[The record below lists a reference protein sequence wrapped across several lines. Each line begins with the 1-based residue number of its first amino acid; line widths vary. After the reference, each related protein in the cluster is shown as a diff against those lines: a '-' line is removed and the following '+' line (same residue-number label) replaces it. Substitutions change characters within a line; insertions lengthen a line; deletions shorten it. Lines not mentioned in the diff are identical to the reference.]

1 MATFTYNKKTRTFTV
16 IWKDHAKEALG
27 VKYPY
32 GRKSK
37 KWLGDKAPSASEKR
51 AIEKELLKYADE
63 EESKSKGQASFIRVH
78 GKTDEITAAGYLM
91 NLKDEELTITKDKTA
106 HRVARHRINTFIN
119 WLNKK
124 HRGLALHQVNSA
136 IASDYYKYLE
146 SERLAYA
153 TIQHHIARLRFVF
166 NDAMIKYENSPLKPS
181 NPFATRRLHKVITK
195 VEGHKRKSY
204 ENEQLQK
211 FLLAS
216 TKSNHL
222 NKWQLLQRF
231 ATYYFLMVTG
241 WRVNDILRLKWESV
255 DLQQRIIKHT
265 HRKTKNKRLQTELGI
280 TDLMHEI
287 LLNLKEMQQHAPD
300 NRKEF
305 VFSLYTGNADTS
317 YGNLIQHFARL
328 REKWGLNEHEELG
341 QQKTYTYTIHSFR
354 GTVITRLTQARYQEA
369 RINYL
374 VGHAPN
380 NTETK
385 HYLDLKAADTI
396 EMIEHMERL
405 SNADEIANE
414 IEIIK
419 QKRDEIRREEERQEL
434 LRKKNLL
441 EKAKAAMGQAEWE
454 RIQKLHEEADK
465 YFTQPERLAQEN
477 KMNELQ
483 QLIYRLHQVLG
494 EE

>member
-37 KWLGDKAPSASEKR
+37 KWLGDKAPTASEKR
-51 AIEKELLKYADE
+51 AIEKELMQHADE
-63 EESKSKGQASFIRVH
+63 EETKSKGQASFIRIH

-91 NLKDEELTITKDKTA
+91 SLKDDELTITKDNTA
-106 HRVARHRINTFIN
+106 QSVARHRINTFIN
-119 WLNKK
+119 WLNTK

-136 IASDYYKYLE
+136 IASQYYKYLE
-146 SERLAYA
+146 GERLAYA

-181 NPFATRRLHKVITK
+181 NPFATLRLHKVITK
-195 VEGHKRKSY
+195 VAGHKRKSY
-204 ENEQLQK
+204 TNEQLQK

-216 TKSNHL
+216 IKSNHL
-222 NKWQLLQRF
+222 NKWQLFQRF
-231 ATYYFLMVTG
+231 ATYYFLIVTG

-255 DLQQRIIKHT
+255 DLQQGIIKHT

-287 LLNLKEMQQHAPD
+287 LLMLKEMQQYAPD
-300 NRKEF
+300 KRKEF

-341 QQKTYTYTIHSFR
+341 MQKTYTYTIHSFR
-354 GTVITRLTQARYQEA
+354 GTVITRLTQAGYQEA

-374 VGHAPN
+374 VGHAPT
-380 NTETK
+380 NTEAK
-385 HYLDLKAADTI
+385 HYLDLSAEDTI
-396 EMIEHMERL
+396 AMIEHMQDL
-405 SNADEIANE
+405 SNARYFFEKLEATKDFYKSEKYLEVIA
-414 IEIIK
+414 
-419 QKRDEIRREEERQEL
+419 QQ
-434 LRKKNLL
+434 
-441 EKAKAAMGQAEWE
+441 AKA
-454 RIQKLHEEADK
+454 R
-465 YFTQPERLAQEN
+465 
-477 KMNELQ
+477 Q
-483 QLIYRLHQVLG
+483 QRRGVVIDANIPLP
-494 EE
+494 

>member
-37 KWLGDKAPSASEKR
+37 KWLGDKAPTASEKR

-63 EESKSKGQASFIRVH
+63 EESKSKGQASYIRVH

-91 NLKDEELTITKDKTA
+91 NLKDDELTITKAPQAIRTA
-106 HRVARHRINTFIN
+106 RNQVNTFVEWLNAKHRGVALHRIN
-119 WLNKK
+119 
-124 HRGLALHQVNSA
+124 SA
-136 IASDYYKYLE
+136 VASEFYKYLK
-146 SERLAYA
+146 SQKKAYA
-153 TIQHHIARLRFVF
+153 TIQHYIARLRFVF
-166 NDAMIKYENSPLKPS
+166 NDAMIKYEDSPLKPN
-181 NPFATRRLHKVITK
+181 NPFATLRLRKVIEK
-195 VEGHKRKSY
+195 VDGHKRKAY
-204 ENEQLQK
+204 DNEVLQR
-211 FLLAS
+211 FLFAS
-216 TKSNHL
+216 NKSNHL

-280 TDLMHEI
+280 TDLMGEI
-287 LLNLKEMQQHAPD
+287 LLDLKELQQFAPD
-300 NRKEF
+300 NRKGF
-305 VFSLYTGNADTS
+305 VFPLYTGNAETS

-328 REKWGLNEHEELG
+328 RKKWNLDEHDKLG

-354 GTVITRLTQARYQEA
+354 GTVITRLTQAGYQEA

-374 VGHAPN
+374 VGHAPT

-385 HYLDLKAADTI
+385 HYLDLKAEDTLPL
-396 EMIEHMERL
+396 IEHMEEL
-405 SNADEIANE
+405 CNADTIAYTVEVIKQMRDERIKRLNQSLNSMIDEKFNALLEE
-414 IEIIK
+414 IEK
-419 QKRDEIRREEERQEL
+419 SNKECEEMRKRI
-434 LRKKNLL
+434 
-441 EKAKAAMGQAEWE
+441 
-454 RIQKLHEEADK
+454 
-465 YFTQPERLAQEN
+465 
-477 KMNELQ
+477 
-483 QLIYRLHQVLG
+483 LG
-494 EE
+494 E

>member
-37 KWLGDKAPSASEKR
+37 KWLGDKAPTASEKR
-51 AIEKELLKYADE
+51 AIEKELMQHADE
-63 EESKSKGQASFIRVH
+63 EETKSKGQASFIRIH

-91 NLKDEELTITKDKTA
+91 SLKDDELTITKDNTA
-106 HRVARHRINTFIN
+106 QSVARHRINTFIN
-119 WLNKK
+119 WLNTK

-136 IASDYYKYLE
+136 IASQYYKYLE
-146 SERLAYA
+146 GERLAYA

-181 NPFATRRLHKVITK
+181 NPFATLRLHKVITK
-195 VEGHKRKSY
+195 VAGHKRKSY
-204 ENEQLQK
+204 TNEQLQK

-216 TKSNHL
+216 IKSNHL
-222 NKWQLLQRF
+222 NKWQLFQRF
-231 ATYYFLMVTG
+231 ATYYFLIVTG
-241 WRVNDILRLKWESV
+241 WRVNDILRMKWESV
-255 DLQQRIIKHT
+255 DLQQGIIKHT

-287 LLNLKEMQQHAPD
+287 LLMLKEMQQYAPD

-341 QQKTYTYTIHSFR
+341 MQKTYTYTIHSFR
-354 GTVITRLTQARYQEA
+354 GTVITRLTQAGYQEA

-374 VGHAPN
+374 VGHAPT
-380 NTETK
+380 NTEAK
-385 HYLDLKAADTI
+385 HYLDLSAEDTI
-396 EMIEHMERL
+396 AMIEHMQDL
-405 SNADEIANE
+405 SNARYFFEKLEATKDFYKSEKYLEVIAH
-414 IEIIK
+414 
-419 QKRDEIRREEERQEL
+419 Q
-434 LRKKNLL
+434 
-441 EKAKAAMGQAEWE
+441 AKA
-454 RIQKLHEEADK
+454 R
-465 YFTQPERLAQEN
+465 
-477 KMNELQ
+477 Q
-483 QLIYRLHQVLG
+483 QRRGVVIDANIPLP
-494 EE
+494 

>member
-37 KWLGDKAPSASEKR
+37 KWLGDKAPTASEKR
-51 AIEKELLKYADE
+51 AIEKELMQHADE
-63 EESKSKGQASFIRVH
+63 EETKSKGQASFIRIH

-91 NLKDEELTITKDKTA
+91 SLKDDELTITKDKTA
-106 HRVARHRINTFIN
+106 QSVARHRINTFIN
-119 WLNKK
+119 WLNTK

-136 IASDYYKYLE
+136 IASQYYKYLE
-146 SERLAYA
+146 GERLAYA

-181 NPFATRRLHKVITK
+181 NPFATLRLHKVITK
-195 VEGHKRKSY
+195 VAGHKRKSY
-204 ENEQLQK
+204 TNEQLQK

-216 TKSNHL
+216 IKSNHL
-222 NKWQLLQRF
+222 NKWQLFQRF
-231 ATYYFLMVTG
+231 ATYYFLIVTG

-255 DLQQRIIKHT
+255 DLQQGIIKHT

-287 LLNLKEMQQHAPD
+287 LLMLKEMQQYAPD

-354 GTVITRLTQARYQEA
+354 GTVITRLTQAGYQEA

-374 VGHAPN
+374 VGHAPT

-385 HYLDLKAADTI
+385 HYLDLNAKDTLTL
-396 EMIEHMERL
+396 IEHMQDL
-405 SNADEIANE
+405 SNARYFFEKLEATKDFYKSERYLEVIA
-414 IEIIK
+414 
-419 QKRDEIRREEERQEL
+419 QQ
-434 LRKKNLL
+434 
-441 EKAKAAMGQAEWE
+441 AKA
-454 RIQKLHEEADK
+454 R
-465 YFTQPERLAQEN
+465 
-477 KMNELQ
+477 Q
-483 QLIYRLHQVLG
+483 QRRGVVIDANIPLP
-494 EE
+494 

>member
-37 KWLGDKAPSASEKR
+37 KWLGDKAPTASEKR
-51 AIEKELLKYADE
+51 AIEKELMQHADAE
-63 EESKSKGQASFIRVH
+63 EMKSKEQASIIRVH
-78 GKTDEITAAGYLM
+78 GKSEEITAAGYLM
-91 NLKDEELTITKDKTA
+91 TLKDEELTITKDKTA

-119 WLNKK
+119 WLNTK

-136 IASDYYKYLE
+136 IATQYYKYLE
-146 SERLAYA
+146 GEKLAYA

-166 NDAMIKYENSPLKPS
+166 NDAMIKYETSPLKPS
-181 NPFATRRLHKVITK
+181 NPFATLRLHKVITK
-195 VEGHKRKSY
+195 VAGHKRKAY
-204 ENEQLQK
+204 ENEQLQQ
-211 FLLAS
+211 FLHAS
-216 TKSNHL
+216 VKTNQL

-287 LLNLKEMQQHAPD
+287 LLMLKEMQQYAPD

-305 VFSLYTGNADTS
+305 VFALYTGNADTS

-328 REKWGLNEHEELG
+328 REKWGLDEQEKLG

-354 GTVITRLTQARYQEA
+354 GTVITRLTQAGYQDA

-374 VGHAPN
+374 VGHAPT

-385 HYLDLKAADTI
+385 HYLDLKAKDTLAL
-396 EMIEHMERL
+396 IEHMERL
-405 SNADEIANE
+405 CNADEIAYE
-414 IEIIK
+414 VEVIK
-419 QKRDEIRREEERQEL
+419 QRRDEIKREEERQERERKEEL
-434 LRKKNLL
+434 LKQ
-441 EKAKAAMGQAEWE
+441 AKAAIGQEEWS
-454 RIQKLHEEADK
+454 RIQRLHDEADK
-465 YFTQPERLAQEN
+465 YFSQPERLAQEK

-483 QLIYRLHQVLG
+483 QLIYRLHQALG
-494 EE
+494 DE

>member
-37 KWLGDKAPSASEKR
+37 KWLGDKAPTASEKR
-51 AIEKELLKYADE
+51 AIEKELMQHADE
-63 EESKSKGQASFIRVH
+63 EETKSKGQASFIRIH

-91 NLKDEELTITKDKTA
+91 SLKDDELTITKDKTA
-106 HRVARHRINTFIN
+106 QSVARHRINTFIN
-119 WLNKK
+119 WLNTK

-136 IASDYYKYLE
+136 IASQYYKYLE
-146 SERLAYA
+146 GERLAYA

-181 NPFATRRLHKVITK
+181 NPFATLRLHKVITK
-195 VEGHKRKSY
+195 VAGHKRKSY
-204 ENEQLQK
+204 TNEQLQK

-216 TKSNHL
+216 IKSNHL
-222 NKWQLLQRF
+222 NKWQLFQRF
-231 ATYYFLMVTG
+231 ATYYFLIVTG

-255 DLQQRIIKHT
+255 DLQQGIIKHT

-287 LLNLKEMQQHAPD
+287 LLMLKEMQQYAPD

-341 QQKTYTYTIHSFR
+341 MQKTYTYTIHSFR
-354 GTVITRLTQARYQEA
+354 GTVITRLTQAGYQEA

-374 VGHAPN
+374 VGHAPT
-380 NTETK
+380 NTEAK
-385 HYLDLKAADTI
+385 HYLDLSAEDTI
-396 EMIEHMERL
+396 AMIEHMQDL
-405 SNADEIANE
+405 SNTRYFFEKLEATKDFYKSEKYLEVIA
-414 IEIIK
+414 
-419 QKRDEIRREEERQEL
+419 QQ
-434 LRKKNLL
+434 
-441 EKAKAAMGQAEWE
+441 AKA
-454 RIQKLHEEADK
+454 R
-465 YFTQPERLAQEN
+465 
-477 KMNELQ
+477 Q
-483 QLIYRLHQVLG
+483 QRRGVVIDANIPLP
-494 EE
+494 

>member
-37 KWLGDKAPSASEKR
+37 KWLGDKAPTASEKR
-51 AIEKELLKYADE
+51 AIEKELMQHADE
-63 EESKSKGQASFIRVH
+63 EETKSKGQASFIRIH

-91 NLKDEELTITKDKTA
+91 SLKDDELTITKDNTA
-106 HRVARHRINTFIN
+106 QSVARHRINTFIN
-119 WLNKK
+119 WLNTK

-136 IASDYYKYLE
+136 IASQYYKYLE
-146 SERLAYA
+146 GERLAYA

-181 NPFATRRLHKVITK
+181 NPFATLRLHKVITK
-195 VEGHKRKSY
+195 VAGHKRKSY
-204 ENEQLQK
+204 TNEQLQK

-216 TKSNHL
+216 IKSNHL
-222 NKWQLLQRF
+222 NKWQLFQRF
-231 ATYYFLMVTG
+231 ATYYFLIVTG

-255 DLQQRIIKHT
+255 DLQQGIIKHT

-287 LLNLKEMQQHAPD
+287 LLMLKEMQQYAPD

-341 QQKTYTYTIHSFR
+341 MQKTYTYTIHSFR
-354 GTVITRLTQARYQEA
+354 GTVITRLTQAGYQEA

-374 VGHAPN
+374 VGHAPT
-380 NTETK
+380 NTEAK
-385 HYLDLKAADTI
+385 HYLDLSAVDTI
-396 EMIEHMERL
+396 AMIEHMQDL
-405 SNADEIANE
+405 SNARYFFEKLEATKDFYKSEKYLEVIA
-414 IEIIK
+414 
-419 QKRDEIRREEERQEL
+419 QQ
-434 LRKKNLL
+434 
-441 EKAKAAMGQAEWE
+441 AKA
-454 RIQKLHEEADK
+454 R
-465 YFTQPERLAQEN
+465 
-477 KMNELQ
+477 Q
-483 QLIYRLHQVLG
+483 QRRGVVIDANIPLP
-494 EE
+494 

>member
-37 KWLGDKAPSASEKR
+37 KWLGDKAPTASEKR
-51 AIEKELLKYADE
+51 AIEKELMQHADE
-63 EESKSKGQASFIRVH
+63 EETKSKGQASFIRIH

-91 NLKDEELTITKDKTA
+91 SLKDDELTITKDKTA
-106 HRVARHRINTFIN
+106 QSVARHRINTFIN
-119 WLNKK
+119 WLNTK

-136 IASDYYKYLE
+136 IASQYYKYLE
-146 SERLAYA
+146 GERLAYA

-181 NPFATRRLHKVITK
+181 NPFATLRLHKVITK
-195 VEGHKRKSY
+195 VAGHKRKSY
-204 ENEQLQK
+204 TNEQLQK

-216 TKSNHL
+216 IKSNHL
-222 NKWQLLQRF
+222 NKWQLFQRF
-231 ATYYFLMVTG
+231 ATYYFLIVTG

-255 DLQQRIIKHT
+255 DLQQGIIKHT

-287 LLNLKEMQQHAPD
+287 LLMLKEMQQYAPD

-341 QQKTYTYTIHSFR
+341 MQKTYTYTIHSFR
-354 GTVITRLTQARYQEA
+354 GTVITRLTQAGYQEA

-374 VGHAPN
+374 VGHAPT
-380 NTETK
+380 NTEAK
-385 HYLDLKAADTI
+385 HYLDLSAEDTI
-396 EMIEHMERL
+396 AMIEHMQDL
-405 SNADEIANE
+405 SNARYFFEKLEATKDFYKSEKYLEVIA
-414 IEIIK
+414 
-419 QKRDEIRREEERQEL
+419 QQ
-434 LRKKNLL
+434 
-441 EKAKAAMGQAEWE
+441 AKA
-454 RIQKLHEEADK
+454 R
-465 YFTQPERLAQEN
+465 
-477 KMNELQ
+477 Q
-483 QLIYRLHQVLG
+483 QRRGVVIDANIPLP
-494 EE
+494 

>member
-37 KWLGDKAPSASEKR
+37 KWLGDKAPTASEKR
-51 AIEKELLKYADE
+51 AIEKELMQHADE
-63 EESKSKGQASFIRVH
+63 EETKSKGQASFIRIH

-91 NLKDEELTITKDKTA
+91 SLKDDELTITKDKTA
-106 HRVARHRINTFIN
+106 QSVARHRINTFIN
-119 WLNKK
+119 WLNTK

-136 IASDYYKYLE
+136 IASQYYKYLE
-146 SERLAYA
+146 GERLAYA

-181 NPFATRRLHKVITK
+181 NPFATLRLHKVITK
-195 VEGHKRKSY
+195 VAGHKRKSY
-204 ENEQLQK
+204 TNEQLQK

-216 TKSNHL
+216 IKSNHL
-222 NKWQLLQRF
+222 NKWQLFQRF
-231 ATYYFLMVTG
+231 ATYYFLIVTG

-255 DLQQRIIKHT
+255 DLQQGIIKHT
-265 HRKTKNKRLQTELGI
+265 HRKTKNKRLQTERGI

-287 LLNLKEMQQHAPD
+287 LLMLKEMQQYAPD

-341 QQKTYTYTIHSFR
+341 MQKTYTYTIHSFR
-354 GTVITRLTQARYQEA
+354 GTVITRLTQAGYQEA

-374 VGHAPN
+374 VGHAPT
-380 NTETK
+380 NTEAK
-385 HYLDLKAADTI
+385 HYLDLSAEDTI
-396 EMIEHMERL
+396 AMIEHMQDL
-405 SNADEIANE
+405 SNARYFFEKLEATKDFYKSEKYLEVIA
-414 IEIIK
+414 
-419 QKRDEIRREEERQEL
+419 QQ
-434 LRKKNLL
+434 
-441 EKAKAAMGQAEWE
+441 AKA
-454 RIQKLHEEADK
+454 R
-465 YFTQPERLAQEN
+465 
-477 KMNELQ
+477 Q
-483 QLIYRLHQVLG
+483 QRRGVVIDANIPLP
-494 EE
+494 

>member
-16 IWKDHAKEALG
+16 IWKDHAKEAVG

-37 KWLGDKAPSASEKR
+37 KWLGDKAPTASEKR
-51 AIEKELLKYADE
+51 AIEKELMQHADE
-63 EESKSKGQASFIRVH
+63 EETKSKGQASFIRIH

-91 NLKDEELTITKDKTA
+91 SLKDDELTITKDKTA
-106 HRVARHRINTFIN
+106 QSVARHRINTFIN
-119 WLNKK
+119 WLNTK

-136 IASDYYKYLE
+136 IASQYYKYLE
-146 SERLAYA
+146 GERLAYA

-181 NPFATRRLHKVITK
+181 NPFATLRLHKVITK
-195 VEGHKRKSY
+195 VAGHKRKSY
-204 ENEQLQK
+204 TNEQLQK

-222 NKWQLLQRF
+222 NKWQLFQRF
-231 ATYYFLMVTG
+231 STYYFLIVTG

-287 LLNLKEMQQHAPD
+287 LLMLKEMQQYAPD

-341 QQKTYTYTIHSFR
+341 MQKTYTYTIHSFR
-354 GTVITRLTQARYQEA
+354 GTVITRLTQAGYQEA

-374 VGHAPN
+374 VGHAPT
-380 NTETK
+380 NTEAK
-385 HYLDLKAADTI
+385 HYLDLSAEDTI
-396 EMIEHMERL
+396 AMIEHMQDL
-405 SNADEIANE
+405 SNARYFFEKLEATKDFYKSEKYLEVIA
-414 IEIIK
+414 
-419 QKRDEIRREEERQEL
+419 QQ
-434 LRKKNLL
+434 
-441 EKAKAAMGQAEWE
+441 AKA
-454 RIQKLHEEADK
+454 R
-465 YFTQPERLAQEN
+465 
-477 KMNELQ
+477 Q
-483 QLIYRLHQVLG
+483 QRRGVVIDANIPLP
-494 EE
+494 